1 MAISLQQ
8 GVKTLR
14 PVAVWL
20 LGFIAVALIGGS
32 LAMDLSGQSTADQ
45 YVLARWSFGGLR
57 VYLWLEG
64 ALLVGVVAALGVHV
78 LSTGFAFTRGG
89 RADLFG
95 IPLRVPPR
103 LPPSVGYVFVV
114 LGAALVALSFTTLV
128 LLNSCRYM
136 RLV

>member
-32 LAMDLSGQSTADQ
+32 LAIDLAGRSVADQ

-64 ALLVGVVAALGVHV
+64 AVLAGVVAALGMHV
-78 LSTGFAFTRGG
+78 LSTGFSFTRGS

-95 IPLRVPPR
+95 IPLRVPGR